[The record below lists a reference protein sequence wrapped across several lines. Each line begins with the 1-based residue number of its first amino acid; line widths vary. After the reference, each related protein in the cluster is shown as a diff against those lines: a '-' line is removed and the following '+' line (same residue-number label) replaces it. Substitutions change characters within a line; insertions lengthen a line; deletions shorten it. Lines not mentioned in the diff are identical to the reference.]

1 MGERNVY
8 TNTRQFS
15 RYPWNITP
23 KAKNS
28 TSRIGFDPQP
38 ARPPQPFS
46 ITRYSIVRVCV
57 RGGGIIIEEFLEPK
71 YAWRWGSP
79 FILMMLVIA
88 TRISIRVTRAPY
100 RDVINHAHLSSEIGV
115 GGEDARAIHRE
126 MFATRCIDRSS
137 IELLSS
143 QRTTPGL
150 NPIRNCRGYQ
160 RLTPRLGSPPFNPPL
175 LLRTYVRSRR
185 WARAVIYSGS
195 NLNKEHGTP
204 AEECSHSS
212 SFFYNTSYKRPAR
225 RERNK

>member
-1 MGERNVY
+1 MEHYAKGEKFDISYRI
-8 TNTRQFS
+8 R
-15 RYPWNITP
+15 
-23 KAKNS
+23 S
-28 TSRIGFDPQP
+28 TT
-38 ARPPQPFS
+38 RPPSPTIFHNS
-46 ITRYSIVRVCV
+46 ILDCARVCE
-57 RGGGIIIEEFLEPK
+57 GGIIIGEFLEPK

-160 RLTPRLGSPPFNPPL
+160 RLTPRLGWIPP
-175 LLRTYVRSRR
+175 V
-185 WARAVIYSGS
+185 
-195 NLNKEHGTP
+195 
-204 AEECSHSS
+204 
-212 SFFYNTSYKRPAR
+212 
-225 RERNK
+225 